1 MKRVALVTGASGGI
15 GLETSLRLLSAGFTV
30 YGAARNVEKMRSLEE
45 RGGHIL
51 RLDLEEKG
59 SSERCV
65 EEIMSKEGRV
75 DVLVNN
81 AGYGLGG
88 ALEDVPLEEAR
99 REFEVNVFS
108 LVRLCQL
115 VLPVMRKN
123 GGGRIINVSSMA
135 GRFSSPFTGWYHA
148 SKYSVEALSDALRLE
163 AKPFN
168 IKVVLV
174 EPGLIQTNWGKIHA
188 QNIRKFSCASSS
200 AYKKYADAAAK
211 FYERFYSGDN
221 GGSSPKVV
229 SRTIAKAVLRKNPKP
244 RYSVGK
250 YSRAFVL
257 VKKLLPDS
265 IFDLFESLEFGIKKA
280 R

>member
-30 YGAARNVEKMRSLEE
+30 YGAARNVEKMHALEE

-51 RLDLEEKG
+51 RLDLEENG
-59 SSERCV
+59 SSERCL
-65 EEIMSKEGRV
+65 EEIVAKEGRV

-88 ALEDVPLEEAR
+88 ALEDVPIEEAR

-108 LVRLCQL
+108 LARLCQL
-115 VLPVMRKN
+115 VLPIMRKN

-188 QNIRKFSCASSS
+188 QNIRKFSCVSSS
-200 AYKKYADAAAK
+200 AYIKYADAAAK
-211 FYERFYSGDN
+211 FYERFYSGN
-221 GGSSPKVV
+221 RGGSSPEVV
-229 SRTIAKAVLRKNPKP
+229 SRTIAKAVLRKKTKP

-257 VKKLLPDS
+257 IKKILPDS
-265 IFDLFESLEFGIKKA
+265 IFDFFESLEFGIKKA
-280 R
+280 P